1 MSDAGN
7 TTDGTVI
14 AVVPD
19 LFFSVTVRNA
29 IRAAGYDARMMKAVS
44 AVGPSSEMPQP
55 RLVVIDM
62 GAVGSQEDWS
72 VLTTVRESGVP
83 ILVFGPHKNVDGFRA
98 AKAAGVSRVV
108 SNGQFHADM
117 VGFITRYAAGHS
129 GNRLDDSDDGEEVAE

>member
-1 MSDAGN
+1 MRDAGN

-29 IRAAGYDARMMKAVS
+29 IRSAGYDARMVKAVGDI
-44 AVGPSSEMPQP
+44 GPSFEMPSP
-55 RLVVIDM
+55 RLAVIDM
-62 GAVGSQEDWS
+62 GAVRSPEDWS
-72 VLTTVRESGVP
+72 VLTTVKESGVP
-83 ILVFGPHKNVDGFRA
+83 VLVFGPHKNVEGFRA

-117 VGFITRYAAGHS
+117 VGFISRYAAGQS
-129 GNRLDDSDDGEEVAE
+129 GNAFDGSDDGEEVTE